1 MKNTKSLI
9 VVILGLCFLAFTRP
23 EINDVVELSSWLSG
37 RSTAY
42 FRKIDQNRI
51 KSLPPGT
58 RGLVQ
63 KIKYFPRT
71 RNYGLC
77 LDLEN
82 SNSNK
87 CIWVYYNKRNPR
99 MTLSQDNTPTT
110 QIEKADSAETTEKIT
125 GVQAAPEIDPVADII
140 PSETDSSDENE
151 TDNDQGMDAAQTAI
165 ENLDSLNQEAK
176 RALNPEPTCEN
187 CAPKLSN
194 YARCNK
200 MNNYQETEVSAMLN
214 SSKYASIYQGPQK
227 EIVRTSCIQRVMET
241 APLSLNYKHCKS
253 GDIQPRSGEARACN
267 SQNNVELTAKS
278 FNAVANCLG
287 DYVSGSETTKAEAGL
302 MIFALTAHES
312 GLHNNSVSQTGAG
325 GIGQMTGSAIKAVN
339 LQLESLKA
347 HLRASSNPQC
357 SGALL
362 KALDTPMQA
371 SKSKSCDRL
380 AISKDNPL
388 KNIIYTFALQAL
400 TRKYVDDQVEGRTF
414 RSILSN
420 DLSDLEKERLLSSLG
435 AWSHNTGSGGMA
447 VPLRVLLAKYLKAGK
462 KIASAK
468 DVDQF
473 LADLAPVMRS
483 HPHKDNRRR
492 GGETSAFYKAITKR
506 MAQITSEPHS
516 CLAK

>member
-1 MKNTKSLI
+1 MKKTSSWIPL
-9 VVILGLCFLAFTRP
+9 ILGLCFLAFTKP
-23 EINDVVELSSWLSG
+23 QLNDVVELSSWLSG
-37 RSTAY
+37 RSTGH

-77 LDLEN
+77 LELEN
-82 SNSNK
+82 SSSHK

-99 MTLSQDNTPTT
+99 MTLIQDKSETT
-110 QIEKADSAETTEKIT
+110 DVQKADSAETVEEVSGI
-125 GVQAAPEIDPVADII
+125 QAKP
-140 PSETDSSDENE
+140 ETDPKADRDVSENRDSQE
-151 TDNDQGMDAAQTAI
+151 DQGMDAAQTAI

-176 RALNPEPTCEN
+176 KALNPGTTCEN
-187 CAPKLSN
+187 CVPKLSN

-200 MNNYQETEVSAMLN
+200 ANDYQEAAVSAMLK
-214 SSKYASIYQGPQK
+214 SPKYASIYQGPQK

-241 APLSLNYKHCKS
+241 APLSLNYKYCES
-253 GDIQPRSGEARACN
+253 GDVRPRSRETRACN

-325 GIGQMTGSAIKAVN
+325 GIGQMTNSAIKAVN
-339 LQLESLKA
+339 LQLESVKA
-347 HLRASSNPQC
+347 HLRASNNPQC
-357 SGALL
+357 SGALM
-362 KALDTPMQA
+362 KALETPMQA
-371 SKSKSCDRL
+371 SQSKSCDRL

-388 KNIIYTFALQAL
+388 KNMIYTFALQSL
-400 TRKYVDDQVEGRTF
+400 TRKYVDQMVEGRTF
-414 RSILSN
+414 KGLLSS
-420 DLSDLEKERLLSSLG
+420 DLSALEKERLLSSLG
-435 AWSHNTGSGGMA
+435 AWAHNTGTGGMA
-447 VPLRVLLAKYLKAGK
+447 VPLRVLLSRYLQSGK

-473 LADLAPVMRS
+473 LKDLSPVMRT
-483 HPHKDNRRR
+483 HPHQDNVRR
-492 GGETSAFYKAITKR
+492 GGETSNFYKAITKR
-506 MAQITSEPHS
+506 MSKITEEPHS
-516 CLAK
+516 CLAN